1 VRPCCGQLYNL
12 FHACDPNAARIEPL
26 IQSEFSQINP
36 CCISRYSQFPLG
48 DGESSLLGRR
58 KICQLLHFPFSHQLF
73 YLVEYVHQH
82 SKLFLSN
89 NKNQSPN
96 EISTLFSD
104 SNYVFS
110 IDNMLFIFK

>member
-1 VRPCCGQLYNL
+1 MPAIV
-12 FHACDPNAARIEPL
+12 
-26 IQSEFSQINP
+26 
-36 CCISRYSQFPLG
+36 
-48 DGESSLLGRR
+48 
-58 KICQLLHFPFSHQLF
+58 FSHQLF

-110 IDNMLFIFK
+110 IDNVLFIFK